1 MDWQTWIEQ
10 HIPATEIQRGGA
22 TVWPQRGHGLIGDRL
37 GPVMHLHDGASE
49 IFYFVAGRCRLEIG
63 NAEAV
68 FGPGDFVLVPPG
80 VPHNLWNGGE
90 DELLVFWIVAPN
102 VVNNK
107 WRTTEFPPGAMDRRA
122 LPSHLER
129 GVDLPSDA
137 NIRTRLLALSESSGQ
152 STRTA
157 EGQEAIIY
165 LTEGQATVTVGRL
178 GGTLQA
184 NEFVHVPVH
193 TAYSVTATGGS
204 AAFLLFEMPG
214 R

>member
-1 MDWQTWIEQ
+1 
-10 HIPATEIQRGGA
+10 
-22 TVWPQRGHGLIGDRL
+22 
-37 GPVMHLHDGASE
+37 MHLHDGASE

-63 NAEAV
+63 NAEAL

-90 DELLVFWIVAPN
+90 DDLLVFWIVAPN

-107 WRTTEFPPGAMDRRA
+107 WRTAEFPPGAMDRRA

-137 NIRTRLLALSESSGQ
+137 NIRTRLLTLSESSGQ

>member
-1 MDWQTWIEQ
+1 
-10 HIPATEIQRGGA
+10 
-22 TVWPQRGHGLIGDRL
+22 
-37 GPVMHLHDGASE
+37 
-49 IFYFVAGRCRLEIG
+49 
-63 NAEAV
+63 
-68 FGPGDFVLVPPG
+68 
-80 VPHNLWNGGE
+80 
-90 DELLVFWIVAPN
+90 
-102 VVNNK
+102 
-107 WRTTEFPPGAMDRRA
+107 MDRRA

-129 GVDLPSDA
+129 GVDLPSDE

-152 STRTA
+152 SMRTA
-157 EGQEAIIY
+157 EDQEAIIY